1 MGKIVKS
8 KKLICNNKLTNFR
21 LMATIGVLSV
31 IISLLTIILSQKL
44 FFRYKIFDKII
55 SRSSHSVIAT
65 RNGGVAIFSS
75 LFLITIYFYLNSNE
89 IFDFSLMIPL
99 GILFTIG
106 LYDDFYQVD
115 FKLKFIFQIIVAK
128 ILVDQGF
135 YIESLNGFFGLY
147 EMPYMAAQFISIFL
161 IVLLINA
168 LNFSD
173 GIDGLAIT
181 ETIKGLILVICLS
194 GVSIYEG
201 INFLFLIIILSTI
214 PLYYFNFRKKN
225 KVFLGDSGSLLLGG
239 IISIAL
245 IHLSNTIDYNEV
257 GLGTPW
263 LILICFAYPIVDLFH
278 VVIKRTINKSSPF
291 KADKGHAHHILLNKG
306 FSHLRTL
313 LIISLSTGI
322 IQIISIYLFTN

>member
-1 MGKIVKS
+1 
-8 KKLICNNKLTNFR
+8 
-21 LMATIGVLSV
+21 MATIGVFSI
-31 IISLLTIILSQKL
+31 IISLLVMNLSQKY

-55 SRSSHSVIAT
+55 SRSSHSVTAT

-75 LFLITIYFYLNSNE
+75 LFLVTIYFYFNSNE
-89 IFDFSLMIPL
+89 VFDFSLIIPL

-128 ILVDQGF
+128 ILIDQGF

-181 ETIKGLILVICLS
+181 ETIKGLIFVIYLS
-194 GVSIYEG
+194 SGSLYEG
-201 INFLFLIIILSTI
+201 LNLLFFIIILSTL
-214 PLYYFNFRKKN
+214 PLYYFNFRKIN

-239 IISIAL
+239 VISIAL
-245 IHLSNTIDYNEV
+245 IHLSNTIDYNLS
-257 GLGTPW
+257 GMGTPW
-263 LILICFAYPIVDLFH
+263 LILICFAYPIIDLFH
-278 VVIKRTINKSSPF
+278 VVSKRAIKKNSPF
-291 KADKGHAHHILLNKG
+291 KADKTHIHHLLLKKG

-322 IQIISIYLFTN
+322 IQIISIYLFAN

>member
-1 MGKIVKS
+1 
-8 KKLICNNKLTNFR
+8 
-21 LMATIGVLSV
+21 MATIGVFSV
-31 IISLLTIILSQKL
+31 IISLLAINLSRKY
-44 FFRYKIFDKII
+44 FVRHKIFDQIL

-106 LYDDFYQVD
+106 LYDDLYQVD

-135 YIESLNGFFGLY
+135 YIENLNGFFGFY
-147 EMPYMAAQFISIFL
+147 EIPYMISQFLSIFL
-161 IVLLINA
+161 IVLLVNA

-181 ETIKGLILVICLS
+181 ETIKGLILVIFLS
-194 GVSIYEG
+194 NDSIYEG
-201 INFLFLIIILSTI
+201 VNILLFIIILSTI
-214 PLYYFNFRKKN
+214 PLYYFNLKKNN

-239 IISIAL
+239 VISVAL
-245 IHLSNTIDYNEV
+245 INLSNIIDSSQTQI
-257 GLGTPW
+257 GTPW
-263 LILICFAYPIVDLFH
+263 LILICFAYPIIDLFH
-278 VVIKRTINKSSPF
+278 VVTKRTMRKNSPF
-291 KADKGHAHHILLNKG
+291 KADKGHFHHLLLKRG
-306 FSHLRTL
+306 FSHFKSL
-313 LIISLSTGI
+313 LIISLSTGV
-322 IQIISIYLFTN
+322 IQILIIFLFTN